1 MTEWILWA
9 AGFDCPLEER
19 AAAARDAGCGH
30 VSLTRADL
38 ESAEPADVARRV
50 RDQGVEG
57 SVLDGLVK
65 WLPGRDRPGAADDLG
80 ENDAIVAAA
89 EAAGVASIN
98 VLAMRP
104 SELPV
109 AELARHFGALC
120 DRAAPAGIRLHIEF
134 APGAGVPDLASAWAM
149 VQAADRP
156 NGGILF
162 DTWHFTR
169 SGSSLETLAAIPGER
184 IFAVQVSDTAP
195 EPSGTIFD
203 ETLHRRRLPGDG
215 SIDFPAVASV
225 LRRIGALGLVGPE
238 VLSDEQHALP
248 PAQAA
253 ALAVERSRTALGFA

>member
-1 MTEWILWA
+1 VTNWILWA

-19 AAAARDAGCGH
+19 AAAARAAGCAH
-30 VSLTRADL
+30 VSLTRADF
-38 ESAEPADVARRV
+38 EQASPADVARQL

-65 WLPGRDRPGAADDLG
+65 WLPGRGRPGAADDMG
-80 ENDAIVAAA
+80 DNEPIFAAA

-109 AELARHFGALC
+109 AEMARHFGALC
-120 DRAAPAGIRLHIEF
+120 DRAAPAGIRLHMEF
-134 APGAGVPDLASAWAM
+134 APGAGVPDLATAWQL

-169 SGSSLETLAAIPGER
+169 SGSTLDTLAEIPGNR

-195 EPSGTIFD
+195 EATGTIFD

-215 SIDFPAVASV
+215 CIDFAAIGAV
-225 LRRIGALGLVGPE
+225 LRRIGALELVGPE
-238 VLSDEQHALP
+238 VLSDELRAMA
-248 PAQAA
+248 PADAA
-253 ALAVERSRTALGFA
+253 VLAVERSRAALGFA

>member
-1 MTEWILWA
+1 
-9 AGFDCPLEER
+9 
-19 AAAARDAGCGH
+19 
-30 VSLTRADL
+30 
-38 ESAEPADVARRV
+38 
-50 RDQGVEG
+50 
-57 SVLDGLVK
+57 VLDGLAK

-89 EAAGVASIN
+89 EAAEVASIN

-109 AELARHFGALC
+109 AELARHFAALC

-134 APGAGVPDLASAWAM
+134 APGAGVPDLATAWEM

-169 SGSSLETLAAIPGER
+169 SGSSLETLAAIPGDR

-225 LRRIGALGLVGPE
+225 LHRIGALGLVGPE
-238 VLSDEQHALP
+238 VLSDEQRALP

-253 ALAVERSRTALGFA
+253 ALAVERSRAALSL

>member
-1 MTEWILWA
+1 VTEWILWA

-38 ESAEPADVARRV
+38 ASANPADVARQV

-109 AELARHFGALC
+109 AELARHFAALC

-134 APGAGVPDLASAWAM
+134 APGASVPDLATAWEM

-169 SGSSLETLAAIPGER
+169 SGSSLETLAEIPGDR

-215 SIDFPAVASV
+215 SIDFPAVTAV
-225 LRRIGALGLVGPE
+225 LRRIDALGLVGPE
-238 VLSDEQHALP
+238 VLSDEQRALP
-248 PAQAA
+248 AAKAA
-253 ALAVERSRTALGFA
+253 ALAVERSRAALGL

>member
-1 MTEWILWA
+1 VTDWILWA

-19 AAAARDAGCGH
+19 VAAARAAGCGH
-30 VSLTRADL
+30 VSLTRADV
-38 ESAEPADVARRV
+38 EAASPSVVAQRV
-50 RDQGVEG
+50 RDAGVEG
-57 SVLDGLVK
+57 SVLDGIVK
-65 WLPGRDRPGAADDLG
+65 WLPGRDRPGAADEMGDS
-80 ENDAIVAAA
+80 EPIFAAA

-109 AELARHFGALC
+109 AEMARHFAALC
-120 DRAAPAGIRLHIEF
+120 DRGAPAGIRLHIEF
-134 APGAGVPDLASAWAM
+134 APGAGVPDLATAWAL

-169 SGSSLETLAAIPGER
+169 SGSTLETLAEIPGDR

-195 EPSGTIFD
+195 EATGTIFD

-215 SIDFPAVASV
+215 SIDFASIADV
-225 LRRIGALGLVGPE
+225 LRRIGALDLVGPE
-238 VLSDEQHALP
+238 VLSDELRAMAP
-248 PAQAA
+248 VDAA
-253 ALAVERSRTALGFA
+253 VVAVERSRTALGF

>member
-1 MTEWILWA
+1 VTEWILWA

-19 AAAARDAGCGH
+19 AAAARAAGCGH
-30 VSLTRADL
+30 VSLSRADFDRL
-38 ESAEPADVARRV
+38 SPAAAARHV
-50 RDQGVEG
+50 RDEGVEG

-80 ENDAIVAAA
+80 DNDATIAAA

-109 AELARHFGALC
+109 AEMARHFAALC

-134 APGAGVPDLASAWAM
+134 APGAGVPDLATAWQL

-169 SGSSLETLAAIPGER
+169 SGSTLETLAAIPGDR
-184 IFAVQVSDTAP
+184 IFAVQISDTAP

-215 SIDFPAVASV
+215 VIDFFAVGEV

-238 VLSDEQHALP
+238 VLSDEQRALP

-253 ALAVERSRTALGFA
+253 AIAVERSRAVLGLP